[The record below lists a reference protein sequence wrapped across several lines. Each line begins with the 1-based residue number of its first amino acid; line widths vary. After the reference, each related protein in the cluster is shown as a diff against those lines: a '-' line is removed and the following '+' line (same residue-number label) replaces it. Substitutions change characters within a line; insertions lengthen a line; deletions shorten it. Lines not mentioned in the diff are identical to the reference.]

1 LAIISTKGAYGL
13 TAMVVLAKEEDGEK
27 LLQIKD
33 IANKGSIPQNY
44 LEQILVLLK
53 TAALVESV
61 RGANG
66 GYRLSKPTTKISVF
80 EILNSLECCVSQTDN
95 KSNNNMLEPFWK
107 NTQEKIKEI
116 FSLSLKELEEFL
128 ETDSQN
134 IIYYI

>member
-1 LAIISTKGAYGL
+1 MAIVSTKGAYGL
-13 TAMVVLAKEEDGEK
+13 TAMIVLAKEEDSEK

-33 IANKGSIPQNY
+33 IAQKGDIPQNY

-53 TAALVESV
+53 KATLVESV

-80 EILNSLECCVSQTDN
+80 EILNSLECCMVQTKN
-95 KSNNNMLEPFWK
+95 KSNNNILEPFWK
-107 NTQEKIKEI
+107 DTQEKIKEM

-128 ETDSQN
+128 ERDSKN
-134 IIYYI
+134 ITYYI

>member
-33 IANKGSIPQNY
+33 IASKGDIPQNY

-53 TAALVESV
+53 KATLVESV

-66 GYRLSKPTTKISVF
+66 GYRLSKPTTEISVF
-80 EILNSLECCVSQTDN
+80 EILNSLECCMAQTDN
-95 KSNNNMLEPFWK
+95 KSNNNMLEPFWQD
-107 NTQEKIKEI
+107 TQEKIKEI

-128 ETDSQN
+128 EKDSQN
-134 IIYYI
+134 IIYHI

>member
-1 LAIISTKGAYGL
+1 MAIISTKGAYGL

-33 IANKGSIPQNY
+33 IASKGDIPQNY

-53 TAALVESV
+53 KATLVESV

-66 GYRLSKPTTKISVF
+66 GYRLSKPTTEISVF
-80 EILNSLECCVSQTDN
+80 EILNSLECCMAQTDN
-95 KSNNNMLEPFWK
+95 KSNNNMLEPFWQD
-107 NTQEKIKEI
+107 TQEKIKEI

-128 ETDSQN
+128 EKDSQN
-134 IIYYI
+134 IIYHI